1 MNKKRLILASAS
13 PRRKELL
20 KDIEIPFDVIPSCVD
35 EILNENIKIEKA
47 IEQLAYEKA
56 CDVFRHH
63 KDAVVLG
70 CDTMVCV
77 NGKALGKP
85 SNLKEAKM
93 MLQMLSGQ
101 THQVM
106 SGVAIISS
114 KGCDVFHE
122 ITNVTFYDIEET
134 ELLRYLDSEE
144 PYDKAGAYGIQGK
157 GKLFVKEIQG
167 DYFNVVGLPITRVY
181 RMLLQHINN
190 DE

>member
-56 CDVFRHH
+56 YDVFQHH

-106 SGVAIISS
+106 SGVAILSS

>member
-56 CDVFRHH
+56 YDVFRHH

-106 SGVAIISS
+106 SGVAILSS

>member
-56 CDVFRHH
+56 YDVFRHH

-106 SGVAIISS
+106 SGVAILSS

-167 DYFNVVGLPITRVY
+167 DYFNVVGLPIARVY

>member
-20 KDIEIPFDVIPSCVD
+20 QDTEIPFDVIPSCIEEV
-35 EILNENIKIEKA
+35 LNENIEIEKA

-56 CDVFRHH
+56 YDVYRHH

-85 SNLKEAKM
+85 SNHKEAKS
-93 MLQMLSGQ
+93 MLEMLSGQ

-106 SGVAIISS
+106 SGVAIVSS

-122 ITNVTFYDIEET
+122 ITNVTFYDIEES
-134 ELLRYLDSEE
+134 ELLRYLDSDE

-157 GKLFVKEIQG
+157 GKLFVKEIKG
-167 DYFNVVGLPITRVY
+167 DYFNVVGLPIARVY

>member
-56 CDVFRHH
+56 YDVFRHH